1 MNQSSFPHGDSRNA
15 SDDPRYSAPIP
26 PYQPADERPHD
37 ESGPRS
43 EPRYVRAEPMPPRS
57 AFPGFPGFSG
67 FPGAPGHQGNSG
79 STGNPGNPGSPGH
92 PGMPPIFTATNAQG
106 QVVLPRKS
114 LLLAVL
120 LAGVLGPLGM
130 LYSTFLGAFVLT
142 GVWFWTVLLIQ
153 GFAPF
158 AWVWGMAWALWAAH
172 RKNER
177 RRMME
182 TYMSQW

>member
-1 MNQSSFPHGDSRNA
+1 MNQSSFSGNS

-26 PYQPADERPHD
+26 PYQAADERPGD
-37 ESGPRS
+37 EGATRS

-57 AFPGFPGFSG
+57 TFSGFPG
-67 FPGAPGHQGNSG
+67 FPGAPGRQGG
-79 STGNPGNPGSPGH
+79 FGTTGNPGNVRN

-114 LLLAVL
+114 LLLAVV

-142 GVWFWTVLLIQ
+142 GVWFWTVLLFQ

>member
-1 MNQSSFPHGDSRNA
+1 MNQSSSGNS

-26 PYQPADERPHD
+26 PYQPADEQPRD
-37 ESGPRS
+37 EGGPRS
-43 EPRYVRAEPMPPRS
+43 QPRYVRAEPMPPRS

-79 STGNPGNPGSPGH
+79 SAGNPAN
-92 PGMPPIFTATNAQG
+92 PGMPPFFTATNAQG

-114 LLLAVL
+114 LLLAVV

-142 GVWFWTVLLIQ
+142 GVWFWTVLLFQ